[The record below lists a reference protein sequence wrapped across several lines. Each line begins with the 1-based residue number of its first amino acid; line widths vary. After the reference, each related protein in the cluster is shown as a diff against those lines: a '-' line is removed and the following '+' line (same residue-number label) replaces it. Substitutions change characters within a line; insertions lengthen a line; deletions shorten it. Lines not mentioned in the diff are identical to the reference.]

1 MAAKKKT
8 KAGKYDVFCAYDKI
22 TKLDEIIPH
31 PKNRNQHPKQQIEL
45 LAAIIAK
52 QGWRAPITVST
63 RSGYIVRG
71 HGRLAAASLL
81 GATHAPVDY
90 QDYTSDDSEI
100 ADLIADNRI
109 AELSK
114 VDPNDMRALLA
125 DMDSS
130 SFDMDLTGFTHV
142 EIKEIMIGVDT
153 DPIDPDGEGEK
164 DGKALVT
171 IKVTGDQHMVIFEAM
186 EAVRRDLNDDKVSD
200 GRCLEL
206 ICADYLSGN

>member
-1 MAAKKKT
+1 MPAKKKT
-8 KAGKYDVFCAYDKI
+8 KAGKYEVHCAHDKI
-22 TKLDEIIPH
+22 IKLADLIPH

-63 RSGYIVRG
+63 RSGFIVRG

-81 GATHAPVDY
+81 NATHAPVDY
-90 QDYTSDDSEI
+90 QDYVSDDSEI

-114 VDPNDMRALLA
+114 VDPNDMRVLLA
-125 DMDSS
+125 DMDSN
-130 SFDMDLTGFTHV
+130 SFDMDLTGYTHV

-153 DPIDPDGEGEK
+153 DPINPEGDGEH

-171 IKVTGDQHMVIFEAM
+171 LKVTGDQHMIIFEAM
-186 EAVRRDLNDDKVSD
+186 EAIRADANDDKVSD

-206 ICADYLSGN
+206 ICADYLAGN